1 MNSTKIGH
9 LFLLLSLTLLS
20 TLLFWAAF
28 YFDIPGKIGM
38 GHVSMETIWANYD
51 GPNYLAISKCGY
63 RPDCIRNKFS
73 LPQPLEYYPAHFPGF
88 SALINIFQPG
98 LLSGPRAMLL
108 VTLLGSLFLTTFSYL
123 YFSFFFSPHKTYILT
138 LISIFFP
145 ARLFVL
151 RLIGAPEG
159 WFIGLILASLFFF
172 KQKKYLVSALFAA
185 AAQTFKSPGLLL
197 FAAFFCHWLIT
208 FIKTKKLNLSKY
220 TWYLL
225 SPLSVLLIFYLY
237 QWQTGDF
244 WAYFHSGDNIH
255 LSLIPY
261 SVFLSRNTWVNTIWL
276 EDVIYIFGLSYMAL
290 LILYRRFKL
299 KISFIFPLLFTLATV
314 FVGHRDISRY
324 LSPVYPFII
333 LAFGRYLTK
342 KSIKLI
348 FLLLVPAVFL
358 FALNFVAG
366 NAAPIANW
374 APYL

>member
-1 MNSTKIGH
+1 MNSTKIRH
-9 LFLLLSLTLLS
+9 LFLLLSITLFS
-20 TLLFWAAF
+20 TLLFWGAF
-28 YFDIPGKIGM
+28 YFDVPGKIGLD
-38 GHVSMETIWANYD
+38 HVSMETIWANYD

-63 RPDCIRNKFS
+63 RPDCIRQSFS

-98 LLSGPRAMLL
+98 LLSGPRAMLF
-108 VTLLGSLFLTTFSYL
+108 VALLGSLFFSIFTYLFFTL
-123 YFSFFFSPHKTYILT
+123 YFSPKSSLVLAAIA
-138 LISIFFP
+138 IFFP
-145 ARLFVL
+145 ARVFIL
-151 RLIGAPEG
+151 RQIGAPEG
-159 WFIGLILASLFFF
+159 WFIGSILASLYFF
-172 KQKKYLVSALFAA
+172 KQKRYFVSALFAA
-185 AAQTFKSPGLLL
+185 SAQIFKSPGILL

-208 FIKTKKLNLSKY
+208 FIKTKKINLSKY
-220 TWYLL
+220 IWYLL

-276 EDVIYIFGLSYMAL
+276 EDVIYIFGLCFTAL
-290 LILYRRFKL
+290 FILYRRLKL

-324 LSPVYPFII
+324 LSPVYPFIF
-333 LAFGRYLTK
+333 LAFGRFLTK
-342 KSIKLI
+342 KSFQLI

-366 NAAPIANW
+366 NVAPIADW
-374 APYL
+374 GPYL

>member
-1 MNSTKIGH
+1 
-9 LFLLLSLTLLS
+9 
-20 TLLFWAAF
+20 
-28 YFDIPGKIGM
+28 M

-63 RPDCIRNKFS
+63 RPDCIRQSFS
-73 LPQPLEYYPAHFPGF
+73 QPQPLEYYPAHFPGY

-108 VTLLGSLFLTTFSYL
+108 VTLLGSLFLTVFSYL
-123 YFSFFFSPHKTYILT
+123 FFSLFFPVRESYILT

-159 WFIGLILASLFFF
+159 WFIGSILASLYFF
-172 KQKKYLVSALFAA
+172 KQKKYFLSALFAA
-185 AAQTFKSPGLLL
+185 AAQTFKSPGILL
-197 FAAFFCHWLIT
+197 FAAYFLHWLFT
-208 FIKTKKLNLSKY
+208 FIKTKNLNLKKY
-220 TWYLL
+220 FWFLL

-237 QWQTGDF
+237 QWHTGDF

-255 LSLIPY
+255 LSFIPY
-261 SVFLSRNTWVNTIWL
+261 SVFLSRNTWINTIWL
-276 EDVIYIFGLSYMAL
+276 EDVIYIFGLSFTAL
-290 LILYRRFKL
+290 LILYRRFKF
-299 KISFIFPLLFTLATV
+299 KISFIFPFLFTLATV
-314 FVGHRDISRY
+314 FIGHRDISRY
-324 LSPVYPFII
+324 AAPIYPFII
-333 LAFGRYLTK
+333 LAFGRHLTK

-348 FLLLVPAVFL
+348 FLLLLPAVFL

-366 NAAPIANW
+366 NAAPIADW